1 MYDIVIIG
9 GGPAGLTAALYA
21 RRAGKTAMIIEES
34 AFGGQITWSPKVEN
48 FPTIQSISGVELADR
63 LVEQVMALGV
73 DLEVDRAVGVEDTD
87 GKKVV
92 RTAFGGEFE
101 CKAVIIATGAKPR
114 KLGLAREDELIGN
127 GISFCAVCDG
137 AFYKGKTAAIVGGGN
152 AALQEALFLADICS
166 KVYLIHRRD
175 NFRGEEHLAELL
187 KGRAN
192 VELVLNSQVSEYLGE
207 DALMGVKVTDKA
219 GAEREIALDGVFI
232 AVGHVPDT
240 EQFSEMLTL
249 DGSGYVD
256 SDESCKTKT
265 AGIFVAG
272 DCRKKGVRQLTTA
285 VADGTSAAIAACA
298 YIDEQ

>member
-1 MYDIVIIG
+1 M
-9 GGPAGLTAALYA
+9 TAALYA

-48 FPTIQSISGVELADR
+48 FPTIQSISGVELSDR

-73 DLEVDRAVGVEDTD
+73 DLEVDRAVGIEDAD
-87 GKKVV
+87 GKKRV

-137 AFYKGKTAAIVGGGN
+137 AFYKGKTVAIVGGGN

-175 NFRGEEHLAELL
+175 NFRGEERLAELL

-192 VELVLNSQVSEYLGE
+192 VEFVLNSQVTEYLGE
-207 DALMGVKVTDKA
+207 ETLTGVKVTDKV
-219 GAEREIALDGVFI
+219 GFEREITVDGVFI

-249 DGSGYVD
+249 DDSGYAD

-265 AGIFVAG
+265 LGIFVAG